1 MKLNL
6 ATILATTM
14 AVTVTAA
21 PALEALKITTRGK
34 SRWNL
39 WCPEV

>member
-6 ATILATTM
+6 ATILSTTM
-14 AVTVTAA
+14 AVTVMAA
-21 PALEALKITTRGK
+21 PAHEALGITTRGK

-39 WCPEV
+39 CCPQA